1 MDELRRALLPHSTSR
16 GSPRYTLHFNVL
28 CRQITPCDP
37 SFVMGGI
44 ALYNQ
49 QERGLEGNVC
59 TDNRQAGMNVL
70 HFFWIYLSW
79 LVTQCNWLALT
90 NMHWYIFIW
99 YAGSLAHVRHVLYQ
113 GPPVSPY
120 HYHTL
125 HMGTL
130 LIIPNHIA
138 HLMTLINH
146 DKLTGVHY
154 DRVQWESPDSRPHPL
169 ISPRTHHI
177 KCRWSVKH
185 LQFKI
190 GTASLKTF
198 FSCRRL
204 PLRWD
209 NWVSFTSP
217 NSCFFEAWIFTL
229 LETEL

>member
-16 GSPRYTLHFNVL
+16 GSPRYTLHCNVL
-28 CRQITPCDP
+28 PSNNTMRSFLRDGRHCPSCTTNKKEAWRETCVQTIDRQ
-37 SFVMGGI
+37 
-44 ALYNQ
+44 
-49 QERGLEGNVC
+49 
-59 TDNRQAGMNVL
+59 NVL
-70 HFFWIYLSW
+70 HYFWIYLSW

-99 YAGSLAHVRHVLYQ
+99 YAVSLAHVRHVLYQ

-169 ISPRTHHI
+169 ISP
-177 KCRWSVKH
+177 
-185 LQFKI
+185 
-190 GTASLKTF
+190 
-198 FSCRRL
+198 
-204 PLRWD
+204 
-209 NWVSFTSP
+209 
-217 NSCFFEAWIFTL
+217 
-229 LETEL
+229 ELSI